1 MKNRTIKNYK
11 SLYNEIQ
18 PPEDE
23 ITEWGGGGG
32 NTTLGLNKKQSNV
45 KEFIPMYKNTD
56 KLSNGKPTEDV
67 NSLCKENYVRNPPC
81 RKMPVALEIRD
92 MQINSSV
99 LKCNVICTKR

>member
-1 MKNRTIKNYK
+1 
-11 SLYNEIQ
+11 
-18 PPEDE
+18 
-23 ITEWGGGGG
+23 
-32 NTTLGLNKKQSNV
+32 
-45 KEFIPMYKNTD
+45 MYKNTD

-99 LKCNVICTKR
+99 LKCNVISLKREREKQNSDSTSDVQAPLATMVPRLAPSLKGLAILMEKSNLRLARNFN